1 MISPAGALDDELPDE
16 EWLSEEDDDE
26 LSDELLLSE
35 DDEELSD
42 EERDD
47 EEDVL
52 DAGRTRVSRFQASH
66 VSSSPTLQS
75 WVLGI
80 TVMFPAGS

>member
-1 MISPAGALDDELPDE
+1 VISPDGALDDELPDE
-16 EWLSEEDDDE
+16 EWLSEEDDE
-26 LSDELLLSE
+26 EFSDELLLCD

-47 EEDVL
+47 EEDEL
-52 DAGRTRVSRFQASH
+52 DAGRTRVRRFQASH

-80 TVMFPAGS
+80 TVMLPAGS